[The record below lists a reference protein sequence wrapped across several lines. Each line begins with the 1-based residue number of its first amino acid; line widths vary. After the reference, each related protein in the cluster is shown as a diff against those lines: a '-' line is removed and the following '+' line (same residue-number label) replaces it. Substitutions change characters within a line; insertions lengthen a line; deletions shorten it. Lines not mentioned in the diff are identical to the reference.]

1 MPAIKK
7 ILNKDNAK
15 YLLYISWIQSLLA
28 TLGSL
33 YFSEI
38 LHYPPCVLCWYQRI
52 FMYPLVLLIPVAV
65 IKKDKNIPY
74 YLLPLVTI
82 GGIIAIYHNLLY
94 WKIIPEAQ
102 APCQA
107 GISCTSKFI
116 EWFGFVTIP
125 FLSFL
130 GFALIFV
137 CMILFASIYKNKKKN
152 GRL

>member
-1 MPAIKK
+1 MSVIKK
-7 ILNKDNAK
+7 YLNKKNAK
-15 YLLYISWIQSLLA
+15 YLLYLSWIQALLA

-52 FMYPLVLLIPVAV
+52 FMYPLVFLIPVAV
-65 IKKDKNIPY
+65 AKKDKNIPY
-74 YLLPLVTI
+74 YVLPLVTI

-94 WKIIPEAQ
+94 WKIVPEAL
-102 APCQA
+102 APCVA

-116 EWFGFVTIP
+116 EWFGFITIP
-125 FLSFL
+125 FLSFC
-130 GFALIFV
+130 GFALIFI
-137 CMILFASIYKNKKKN
+137 CMILFASIYKKKD